1 MTKRASSKRDLQRAG
16 TEAADAESNAEAAT
30 RAERVA
36 LLILLALIPLRAVV
50 SETHT
55 FESPHFFRG
64 TAAPPSALPATT
76 YAIIAAIGVAA
87 VLVVCGR
94 LWIGRR
100 GYRWTGAEAGAALL
114 CVAAMVSLGRAGQR
128 HLALIGVLDFLA
140 TIALL
145 LTLRQLLV
153 RRWQVRLA
161 LGVILATGA
170 MVVAKSAYQVAVEYP
185 DTEAYFRQYDQQRM
199 IAMAGPLGAGR
210 VHDFEQRLRSR
221 AATGYFYHANVL
233 GSFLILIVS
242 VAFAVAFS
250 RFRRRPHGSLILPVV
265 IGVGGAVM
273 LGFSQSKG
281 AALALG
287 CAGLLWIAGHLIRG
301 WLARHR
307 WWSYVLLWAFL
318 LAGGATAVGVQ
329 HVRPDALGRSM
340 LFRHFYWQGAWD
352 LVLDQGPW
360 GVGPDNFGRWFLRY
374 KPLVCPEEVQSPH
387 SWIVRAGTEWGVVGL
402 LGLIVLFVGVSRRV
416 ARPPPETTETERPSG
431 AIGPWAVAILVVFS
445 GAWLAVLAGA
455 DPRFIWLTWMIALPV
470 WVAVFVLGS
479 IESRRAVA
487 FSDDDL
493 GPLAGGLCAGAVG
506 FVLHTGVDLAMFW
519 PGAATTFFAM
529 MAVLLAAREGETPAG
544 AHAIPRRGAA
554 IGVAAIGTAVVSL
567 FLIFVAWPAASAGRS
582 IEAARHSPRMPTW
595 AGFLESPGFSEYRSA
610 SRTYPWDGTALA
622 ELAGELIRRVP
633 PPRDEPG
640 DGAGQSPTD
649 IVLDVLDELEQ
660 RDPLHPALHRYRAT
674 VLYQRFKRTGESE
687 ALSRAI
693 AAMRGAVAYY
703 PTSPNDHVFLA
714 QLLEENAAVVGSAEV
729 REAAAAEYR
738 TALEL
743 DRRRIYVSKP
753 NRYNDAYRAEIESK
767 IDRLGLASRSR
778 E

>member
-1 MTKRASSKRDLQRAG
+1 MTRRTSDKRGLRRAG
-16 TEAADAESNAEAAT
+16 TEAVDADPNAEAAT
-30 RAERVA
+30 WAERVA

-64 TAAPPSALPATT
+64 AAAPPSALPATT
-76 YAIIAAIGVAA
+76 YAIIVAIGVAA
-87 VLVVCGR
+87 VLVICGR
-94 LWIGRR
+94 RWRGGR
-100 GYRWTGAEAGAALL
+100 GYRWTGSEAGAALL
-114 CVAAMVSLGRAGQR
+114 CVAATVSVGRSGQR
-128 HLALIGVLDFLA
+128 HLALIGALDFLA
-140 TIALL
+140 TIAFL

-185 DTEAYFRQYDQQRM
+185 DTEAYFRQYDQPRM
-199 IAMAGPLGAGR
+199 MAMAGPLGAGR
-210 VHDFEQRLRSR
+210 VYDFEQRLRSR

-233 GSFLILIVS
+233 GSFLILIVCA
-242 VAFAVAFS
+242 AFAVAVS
-250 RFRRRPHGSLILPVV
+250 RFRRRPHGSLIMPVA
-265 IGVGGAVM
+265 IGVGSVVM

-281 AALALG
+281 AAVALG
-287 CAGLLWIAGHLIRG
+287 CAGLLWIAGHMIRG

-307 WWSYVLLWAFL
+307 RGSYVLLWGVL
-318 LAGGATAVGVQ
+318 LAGVATVVGVQ

-352 LVLDQGPW
+352 LVCDQGPW
-360 GVGPDNFGRWFLRY
+360 GVGPGNFGRWFLRY

-416 ARPPPETTETERPSG
+416 ARPPPRTTSG
-431 AIGPWAVAILVVFS
+431 ARAAEAIGPWTVAILVAF
-445 GAWLAVLAGA
+445 GGGWLAVLAGA
-455 DPRFIWLTWMIALPV
+455 DLRFIWLTWMIALPV
-470 WVAVFVLGS
+470 WVVVFVIGS
-479 IESRRAVA
+479 IESRRAVLFA
-487 FSDDDL
+487 DDDL
-493 GPLAGGLCAGAVG
+493 GPLVGGLCAGAVG

-529 MAVLLAAREGETPAG
+529 LAVLLAAREGG
-544 AHAIPRRGAA
+544 IPVGRRVVRRRGAA

-567 FLIFVAWPAASAGRS
+567 FLILVAWPAASAGRS
-582 IEAARHSPRMPTW
+582 IEAARHSPPMPTW

-610 SRTYPWDGTALA
+610 SRAYPWDGTALA

-633 PPRDEPG
+633 PPGDEPG
-640 DGAGQSPTD
+640 NWAGQPPTD
-649 IVLDVLDELEQ
+649 LVLDVLDKLEA

-674 VLYQRFKRTGESE
+674 VLYQRFKRTDDSE
-687 ALSRAI
+687 ALSRAVV
-693 AAMRGAVAYY
+693 AMRRAVARY
-703 PTSPNDHVFLA
+703 PTSPNDRLFLA
-714 QLLEENAAVVGSAEV
+714 QLLEERAALTGSADA
-729 REAAAAEYR
+729 RNASAAEYR

-743 DRRRIYVSKP
+743 DRRRIYLSEP
-753 NRYNDAYRAEIESK
+753 NRYGDAYRAEIESK
-767 IDRLGLASRSR
+767 IDRLGSASRSG